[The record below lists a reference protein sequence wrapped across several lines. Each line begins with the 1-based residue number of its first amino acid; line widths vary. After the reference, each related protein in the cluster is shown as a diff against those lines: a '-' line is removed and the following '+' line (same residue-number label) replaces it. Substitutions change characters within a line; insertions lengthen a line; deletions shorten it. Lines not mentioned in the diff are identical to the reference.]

1 MATSKHVKLG
11 KIAEIINGI
20 PDAKQTSID
29 SEENSVTYNFI
40 QPNHLGLYNNI
51 QGFSEIK
58 RQNTI
63 ADDYLLRIDDILL
76 KRLNPDNSVVID
88 QTLSNTVFSSNL
100 FVIRIQDN
108 YNPAYIASVLE
119 NSSWENSNLVGSA
132 STIRS
137 ISLKTLAE
145 LDIPNID
152 YEKQKA
158 IGQIWLLH
166 KKRQRLLDDFKAEDH
181 RLIATIISSII
192 SGTKEEK

>member
-20 PDAKQTSID
+20 PDAKQTIIE
-29 SEENSVTYNFI
+29 SEENYITYNFI

-58 RQNTI
+58 KQNLI
-63 ADDYLLRIDDILL
+63 ADDYFLRIDDILL

-100 FVIRIQDN
+100 FVIRVQDN

-145 LDIPNID
+145 LDIPDVD

-166 KKRQRLLDDFKAEDH
+166 KKRQKLLDDFKAEDQ
-181 RLIATIISSII
+181 RLITAVISSIT
-192 SGTKEEK
+192 SSTKEEK